1 MNQFQLAQDVQSG
14 LHISNESTLTITL
27 AAASGLL
34 IFAIGATWWVA
45 KTLSNITTQ
54 IRTMLTRLDNAFTIE
69 KASEQALR
77 MAIENPGMRVPDPR
91 DPTKIIEVRSRD
103 EHSHH

>member
-1 MNQFQLAQDVQSG
+1 MIHQQLAQDVSSG
-14 LHISNESTLTITL
+14 LHISDGSTLTITMSV
-27 AAASGLL
+27 AAGLI

-54 IRTMLTRLDNAFTIE
+54 IKTMLTRLDNAFTIE

-91 DPTKIIEVRSRD
+91 DPAKIIEVKPTTR
-103 EHSHH
+103 